1 MACGLGNSVPH
12 AAVPTFSCAGTRRPL
27 RQPCHRGG
35 LLAVRRV
42 LHVSRDFADRLPSG
56 PQPPSN
62 QPSRRALHPSPC
74 SPGSLVASS
83 RSNALHRQN
92 TTASGG
98 RQPRSPCS
106 WPEEPRRPHRDGW
119 LSQSRQWAEA
129 DGSWRLLGKAWS
141 AHRRGRNTWAC
152 PLPFRLAGNK
162 VTCLRRRQLPCD
174 PGGAHLRHPR
184 AGRDSHEPSRAGRAQ
199 GLAVQAATQRPP
211 SVEAPGPRSLGNR
224 KDPSALQNV
233 SQFFLNPGHFLV
245 MSVIFKNRR
254 QTELV
259 LNRKT
264 LLVLVT
270 KNNY

>member
-1 MACGLGNSVPH
+1 M
-12 AAVPTFSCAGTRRPL
+12 
-27 RQPCHRGG
+27 
-35 LLAVRRV
+35 
-42 LHVSRDFADRLPSG
+42 
-56 PQPPSN
+56 
-62 QPSRRALHPSPC
+62 
-74 SPGSLVASS
+74 ASS

-98 RQPRSPCS
+98 RQPCSPCS

-119 LSQSRQWAEA
+119 LSQSRQWTEA

-141 AHRRGRNTWAC
+141 AHPRGRNTWAC
-152 PLPFRLAGNK
+152 PVPFRLAGNK

-174 PGGAHLRHPR
+174 PGGAYLRHPR
-184 AGRDSHEPSRAGRAQ
+184 AGRDSHEPSWAGRAQ